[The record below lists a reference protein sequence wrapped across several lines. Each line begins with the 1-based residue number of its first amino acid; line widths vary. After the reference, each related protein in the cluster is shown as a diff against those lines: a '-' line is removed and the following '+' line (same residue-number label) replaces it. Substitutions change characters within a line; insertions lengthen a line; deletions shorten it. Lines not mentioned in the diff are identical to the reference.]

1 MSVHYRTIAGNLEY
15 FLAAYLI
22 DFGILG
28 LMFFMRFDNR
38 DGRFASAAA
47 IVLGL
52 LLMVRAKKVL
62 GWHAAFFW
70 IVTTLAVGVPVGILL
85 PAMIKWWR

>member
-28 LMFFMRFDNR
+28 LTFFLRFDNR
-38 DGRFASAAA
+38 DGRYASAAA
-47 IVLGL
+47 IVVGV
-52 LLMVRAKKVL
+52 LLMTRAKKL
-62 GWHAAFFW
+62 LAWHAAFFW
-70 IVTTLAVGVPVGILL
+70 IVTTLAIAVPVGILL
-85 PAMIKWWR
+85 PAMIRWWR